1 MGGDLMT
8 GREIDPTTPNYQRQV
23 ESSER
28 EFCGGCDDQVR
39 PECRGSLSRI
49 GAYKVHWECWSDCNL
64 PCSFCYRTR
73 GTPLRTDE
81 AENLIAAIATA
92 GPETVVFT
100 GGDPS
105 LRRDIGHLLAYARVL
120 GLITEVHTNA
130 QYAPEHYRL
139 ALTTADYVGLSLDG
153 PSAEVHDAFRGKRGN
168 FKRVL
173 DLFDFL
179 EAAAI
184 PVVVRTVLAQPNHK
198 VAADIG
204 ELLVGRGNLLAWH
217 LLEFSPVGSGFHNSW
232 LYALKR
238 TVFDQK
244 VDESRRR
251 FGDTIA
257 IVDSHL
263 EDKSGTYV
271 LVTPDGQAY
280 GTLSSPQDGLY
291 PVVGSML
298 RDHLSELA
306 GSIGFRPERHE
317 ELYLAG
323 EDRRRRKIAALAE
336 GNTPTLPVSLE

>member
-1 MGGDLMT
+1 MT
-8 GREIDPTTPNYQRQV
+8 DQ
-23 ESSER
+23 ESDYPAENSQHLVGSSKR
-28 EFCGGCDDQVR
+28 EFCGGCNDEVR

-73 GTPLRTDE
+73 GAPLRTDE
-81 AENLIAAIATA
+81 AENLLAAIATA

-105 LRRDIGHLLAYARVL
+105 LRGDIGHLLAYARAL
-120 GLITEVHTNA
+120 GLITEVHTNG
-130 QYAPEHYRL
+130 QHTPERYRQ

-153 PSAEVHDAFRGKRGN
+153 PSAEIHDAFRGKQGN

-173 DLFDFL
+173 GLFDFL

-204 ELLVGRGNLLAWH
+204 ELLVGRRNLLSWH
-217 LLEFSPVGSGFHNSW
+217 LLEFSPVGSGFRNSW
-232 LYALKR
+232 MYELDR
-238 TVFDQK
+238 TVFDEK
-244 VDESRRR
+244 AAEARMR
-251 FGDTIA
+251 FGDTID
-257 IVDSHL
+257 IFVSRL

-271 LVTPDGQAY
+271 LVTPDAQAY
-280 GTLSSPQDGLY
+280 GTLASPLDGLY
-291 PVVGSML
+291 PLVGSML
-298 RDHLSELA
+298 REHLSELA
-306 GSIGFRPERHE
+306 GSIGFRPDRHE

-323 EDRRRRKIAALAE
+323 EDRRRRKIAALSE
-336 GNTPTLPVSLE
+336 GDTAPPPVSLE